1 MKRYNRKSSL
11 LSATSVALE
20 YEEKQN
26 KQLKPISLRT
36 IMFIISWKNKDGR
49 TLNGFY

>member
-36 IMFIISWKNKDGR
+36 IMFIIWWKNKDGR

>member
-1 MKRYNRKSSL
+1 MKQYNPKSSQCD
-11 LSATSVALE
+11 ASVALE

-26 KQLKPISLRT
+26 KHLKPISLRT
-36 IMFIISWKNKDGR
+36 IMFIIWWKNKDGR